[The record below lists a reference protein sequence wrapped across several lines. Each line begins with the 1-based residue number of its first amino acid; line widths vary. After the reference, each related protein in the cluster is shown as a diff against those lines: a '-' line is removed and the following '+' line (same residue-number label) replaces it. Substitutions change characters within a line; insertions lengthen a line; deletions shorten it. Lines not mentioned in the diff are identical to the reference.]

1 MTKVKP
7 LTYQDQ
13 YSYYIALC
21 QVASATSIDW
31 SDYRNQITLIRTEL
45 KADPDYELLA
55 DKKFEAPPSEFGTT
69 RGKKALEAMVETHG
83 R

>member
-1 MTKVKP
+1 MTKP

-21 QVASATSIDW
+21 QVASATSSDW
-31 SDYRNQITLIRTEL
+31 SDYRSQITSIREEL
-45 KADPDYELLA
+45 AADPDYALLA
-55 DKKFEAPPSEFGTT
+55 DKKFETPPSELSAP

>member
-1 MTKVKP
+1 MTKP

-21 QVASATSIDW
+21 QVASATSSDW
-31 SDYRNQITLIRTEL
+31 SDYRSQITLIREEL
-45 KADPDYELLA
+45 TADPDYALLVE
-55 DKKFEAPPSEFGTT
+55 KNFETPVSQLTET
-69 RGKKALEAMVETHG
+69 RGKKALESMVETHG